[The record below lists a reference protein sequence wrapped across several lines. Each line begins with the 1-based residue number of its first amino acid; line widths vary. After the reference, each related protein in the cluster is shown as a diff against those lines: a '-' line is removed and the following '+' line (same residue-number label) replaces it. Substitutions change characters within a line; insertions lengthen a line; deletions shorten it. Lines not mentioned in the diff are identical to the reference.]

1 MLAKLLCLAT
11 FLVSVGEPAGTLIL
25 TDQYEHTWQ
34 LSDLRGSVVVLI
46 AGDRVG
52 NKFDGVWERAV
63 RGRYQR
69 QVKTVAVANL
79 AGVPGF
85 MHGFVRGKFV
95 SKDPAHPNGSI
106 LLDWKGMIAKTFGF
120 CDNLANV
127 YVIDREGVLRYTGSG
142 QGTDAEFEPLFHVLD
157 GLLAH

>member
-1 MLAKLLCLAT
+1 MIAKIFCFAMLFVK
-11 FLVSVGEPAGTLIL
+11 VGEPAGALTL

-52 NKFDGVWERAV
+52 NKFNGAWARAIS
-63 RGRYQR
+63 GRYQR

-85 MHGFVRGKFV
+85 LHGFIRGKFV
-95 SKDPAHPNGSI
+95 SKDPAHPNGPI
-106 LLDWKGMIAKTFGF
+106 LLDWKGVIPKTFGF
-120 CDNLANV
+120 HDDLTNV
-127 YVIDREGVLRYTGSG
+127 YVIDREGVFRYTGSG

-157 GLLAH
+157 ALVTR